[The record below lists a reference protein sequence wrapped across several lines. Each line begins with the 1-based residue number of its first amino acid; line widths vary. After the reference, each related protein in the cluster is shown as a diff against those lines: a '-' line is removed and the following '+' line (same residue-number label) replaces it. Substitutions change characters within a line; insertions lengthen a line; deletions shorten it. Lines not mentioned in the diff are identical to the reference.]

1 MKKSTGKRRNKKSK
15 KTSKKINKKTE
26 IIELSQ
32 PPSQPPSPPPS
43 QGEFICIHV
52 GQAGVQVGSACWE
65 LFCLEHGINPDGT
78 IHQLATNST
87 SIFSLSEDSCYTPR
101 TLFIDTDPFVIG

>member
-1 MKKSTGKRRNKKSK
+1 MKKSTVKGKNKKSK
-15 KTSKKINKKTE
+15 KTSKKVNVKTE
-26 IIELSQ
+26 IIELPK
-32 PPSQPPSPPPS
+32 PPSPPPPPPS

-52 GQAGVQVGSACWE
+52 GHAGIQVGSACWE

-87 SIFSLSEDSCYTPR
+87 SMFSLSEDNCYTPR
-101 TLFIDTDPFVIG
+101 ALFIDTDPLAIG

>member
-1 MKKSTGKRRNKKSK
+1 ME
-15 KTSKKINKKTE
+15 TE
-26 IIELSQ
+26 IIELPQ
-32 PPSQPPSPPPS
+32 PPPPPPPS

-78 IHQLATNST
+78 INQLATNST
-87 SIFSLSEDSCYTPR
+87 SMFSLSEDCYYTPR
-101 TLFIDTDPFVIG
+101 ALFIDTEPLVIGL